1 MRALLRR
8 TLIGTALTLV
18 ALSSHAANP
27 QVALK
32 TNLGTIVVELYPQKA
47 PKTVE
52 NFLQYVKS
60 GFYKDTVFHRVVRDF
75 VVQGGGYTPTLE
87 AKLTAAPI
95 PLEANNGLKN
105 EAGTVAMA
113 RAYDP
118 NSATSQFFFNL
129 SDNKH
134 LNFFR
139 AEPGLYG
146 YTVFG
151 KIVQGLEIA
160 KQIGTIPTRAQ
171 GPFPEEVP
179 VETVVLQDAVLIDAG
194 DSIKTN
200 SKRKL

>member
-1 MRALLRR
+1 MRQLFRR
-8 TLIGTALTLV
+8 TLVGATLALA
-18 ALSSHAANP
+18 ALAAQAANP

-75 VVQGGGYTPTLE
+75 VVQGGGFTPRLE
-87 AKLTAAPI
+87 AKSTALPI

-105 EAGTVAMA
+105 EIGTVAMA

-151 KIVQGLEIA
+151 KIIQGLDIA
-160 KQIGTIPTRAQ
+160 KQIGTIPTTAQ
-171 GPFPEEVP
+171 GPFPAEVP
-179 VETVVLQDAVLIDAG
+179 VETVVLQDAVVLEDNTAK
-194 DSIKTN
+194 ST

>member
-1 MRALLRR
+1 MRQLFRR
-8 TLIGTALTLV
+8 TLVGATLALA
-18 ALSSHAANP
+18 ALAAQAANP

-75 VVQGGGYTPTLE
+75 VVQGGGFTPSLE
-87 AKLTAAPI
+87 AKSTALPI

-105 EAGTVAMA
+105 EMGTVAMA

-151 KIVQGLEIA
+151 KIIQGLDIA
-160 KQIGTIPTRAQ
+160 KQIGTIPTTAQ
-171 GPFPEEVP
+171 GPFPAEVP
-179 VETVVLQDAVLIDAG
+179 VETVVLQDAVVLEDNTAK
-194 DSIKTN
+194 ST

>member
-1 MRALLRR
+1 MRQLFRR
-8 TLIGTALTLV
+8 TLVGATLALA
-18 ALSSHAANP
+18 ALAAQAANP

-75 VVQGGGYTPTLE
+75 VVQGGGFTPRLE
-87 AKLTAAPI
+87 AKSTALPI

-105 EAGTVAMA
+105 EMGTVAMA

-151 KIVQGLEIA
+151 KIIQGLDIA
-160 KQIGTIPTRAQ
+160 KQIGTIPTTAQ
-171 GPFPEEVP
+171 GPFPAEVP
-179 VETVVLQDAVLIDAG
+179 VETVVLQDAVVLEDNTAK
-194 DSIKTN
+194 ST

>member
-1 MRALLRR
+1 MRQLFRR
-8 TLIGTALTLV
+8 TLVGATLALA
-18 ALSSHAANP
+18 ALAAQAANP

-75 VVQGGGYTPTLE
+75 VVQGGGFTPRLE
-87 AKLTAAPI
+87 AKSTALPI

-105 EAGTVAMA
+105 EIGTVAMA

-151 KIVQGLEIA
+151 KIIQGLDIA
-160 KQIGTIPTRAQ
+160 KQIGTIPTTAQ
-171 GPFPEEVP
+171 GQFPAEVP
-179 VETVVLQDAVLIDAG
+179 VETVMLEDAVILEDNTAK
-194 DSIKTN
+194 ST